1 MLSRPASI
9 LAAVAVVAVLSLAA
23 CHSTYSG
30 VYSFKKN
37 SFVPPPKPEPV
48 KPKDPNADALPGSQI
63 GAPVPGALDPGIPGI
78 PGAAPAAVPG
88 LTPAPGGAAPG
99 TIPGL

>member
-1 MLSRPASI
+1 M
-9 LAAVAVVAVLSLAA
+9 VAVLSLAA
-23 CHSTYSG
+23 CSSRYDA

-37 SFVPPPKPEPV
+37 SFVAPTQPDVV

-63 GAPVPGALDPGIPGI
+63 GAPVPNALVPGIPGI

-88 LTPAPGGAAPG
+88 LAPAPG

>member
-9 LAAVAVVAVLSLAA
+9 LAAAAVLSLSA
-23 CHSTYSG
+23 CHSTYSD

-37 SFVPPPKPEPV
+37 SFVAPPKPEPV
-48 KPKDPNADALPGSQI
+48 KPKDPSSDALPGSQI

-78 PGAAPAAVPG
+78 PGSAPAAVPG
-88 LTPAPGGAAPG
+88 LTPAPAASAPG